1 MYFVTVSS
9 AISGQPTLHTH
20 AFGDG
25 GRATQV
31 EFDHDAAGDTTSIQ
45 VTWRVE
51 GPDGSLEFPR
61 AIVTLTELRA
71 FLKPLMMP
79 GPKIPGPIP
88 MEPRPSWPGVD
99 KALTIREVDVDE
111 ALRLNDAEPAPAEP
125 PATLET
131 APPTE
136 EPF

>member
-25 GRATQV
+25 GKATQV
-31 EFDHDAAGDTTSIQ
+31 EFDHDAAGDTTQIQ
-45 VTWRVE
+45 VTWREE
-51 GPDGSLEFPR
+51 GPDGALEFPR
-61 AIVTLTELRA
+61 AILTLTELRA
-71 FLKPLMMP
+71 LVAPLKMP
-79 GPKIPGPIP
+79 GVKIPAPLPMPDPRIP
-88 MEPRPSWPGVD
+88 
-99 KALTIREVDVDE
+99 TIRQVDVDE
-111 ALRLNDAEPAPAEP
+111 ALRLNDADPTPAEP